1 MSAVAQVEK
10 VPLPSSAAAGETQ
23 PARGRPSQKPPQL
36 MWMSAPSLIFVA
48 VMVAIPLAYAVYF
61 SLTDFRLGGSEN
73 FIGVRNYVRLAQDP
87 LFWSGLKIT
96 LLLYFMAI
104 LLQIGLGLYLGLLL
118 HKVTVA
124 KQFVRT
130 MLVSPFLMPP
140 VVIGMMWMVILD
152 PSLGVANYLLDVMG
166 LPRSE
171 WLASTRWVLP
181 VIALI
186 DTWQWTPF
194 VALIVLG
201 GLQTL
206 PTNVY
211 EAAMIDGVSR
221 WKVFL
226 HITLPLLGPT
236 LMTAAILRS
245 VDLLRFFD
253 LIYIT
258 TQGGP
263 GDASTTLNIYSY
275 RTGLEFLDMGYASA
289 MMLTLSTIILGFV
302 YVLTRMKKAVTW

>member
-1 MSAVAQVEK
+1 MGQHVE
-10 VPLPSSAAAGETQ
+10 PPS
-23 PARGRPSQKPPQL
+23 PPSQQPPQL
-36 MWMSAPSLIFVA
+36 MWMSAPALLFVA
-48 VMVAIPLAYAVYF
+48 LLVGAPLLYAGYF
-61 SLTDFRLGGSEN
+61 SLSDFKLGGSEHFN
-73 FIGVRNYVRLAQDP
+73 GGRNYLRLAQDP
-87 LFWSGLKIT
+87 LFWNGVKVT
-96 LLLYFMAI
+96 LLLYVMSI
-104 LLQIGLGLYLGLLL
+104 LLQLVLGLYLGLLL
-118 HKVTVA
+118 NRVTVL
-124 KQFVRT
+124 KQAVRT
-130 MLVSPFLMPP
+130 LLVSPFLMPP

-152 PSLGVANYLLDVMG
+152 PSLGVANYLLDLAG
-166 LPRSE
+166 LPRSD

-181 VIALI
+181 VIALV

-211 EAAMIDGVSR
+211 EAAMIDGVGR

-236 LMTAAILRS
+236 LATAAILRS

-263 GDASTTLNIYSY
+263 GDTSTTLNIYAF

-289 MMLTLSTIILGFV
+289 MMLTLSTIVLGFV
-302 YVLTRMKKAVTW
+302 YALTRLKQAVSW